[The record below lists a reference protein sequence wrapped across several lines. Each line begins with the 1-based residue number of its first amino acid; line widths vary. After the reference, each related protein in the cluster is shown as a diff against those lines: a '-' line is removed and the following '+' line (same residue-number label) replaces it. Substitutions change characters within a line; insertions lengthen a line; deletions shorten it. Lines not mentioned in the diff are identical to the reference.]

1 MCAYCHAAPDR
12 EPGWKERYYMAKFG
26 AKNAEE
32 IVARAADAAEKY
44 FEGLVWVFRL
54 VQIWGWG
61 QRLGMVQ
68 E

>member
-1 MCAYCHAAPDR
+1 
-12 EPGWKERYYMAKFG
+12 MAKFG

-44 FEGLVWVFRL
+44 FEGLVWVFRV

-61 QRLGMVQ
+61 QGLGMVQ